1 MNKKAEKWTG
11 VNGGEK
17 QKYQKLVLP
26 AHYFCLFSLSFFFLD
41 FGARKPLQV
50 PVACDEK
57 CRACVRNMQRC
68 SDRGGANY
76 MNEFLA
82 CICVERAITTY
93 TFSSLPFLHFRR
105 SKRAAYKYA
114 KDRGAVASRWCWLA
128 TQISEL
134 DYKIRQHT
142 DLRKHI
148 KDNKGVVALEEVAG
162 FEGRLPGS
170 KTNVY
175 SVDSDSED
183 QGEGLAAR
191 VRPYVKTSFR
201 KRKLV
206 HTANLHQTS
215 KKASRPR

>member
-1 MNKKAEKWTG
+1 M
-11 VNGGEK
+11 
-17 QKYQKLVLP
+17 
-26 AHYFCLFSLSFFFLD
+26 
-41 FGARKPLQV
+41 LQT
-50 PVACDEK
+50 
-57 CRACVRNMQRC
+57 
-68 SDRGGANY
+68 
-76 MNEFLA
+76 
-82 CICVERAITTY
+82 I
-93 TFSSLPFLHFRR
+93 TFSSSFFLSRHFRR

-162 FEGRLPGS
+162 FEGQLPGS
-170 KTNVY
+170 KANVY
-175 SVDSDSED
+175 SVDADNED
-183 QGEGLAAR
+183 QTEGSAAR
-191 VRPYVKTSFR
+191 VRPFVKTSFR

-206 HTANLHQTS
+206 HTANLHHTS